1 MRIKRLLALVL
12 ACAAIAGMLVLPSS
26 AGAAST
32 TAFTD
37 IYDTNVAQAAE
48 TLRLL
53 GIVSGT
59 GGTAFSPDRAL
70 TRAEFCKLAVE
81 LMGNGDKVAA
91 QMNRTVFQDVPS
103 THWARGYIAVATQG
117 TTTGSGDTATTTPGI
132 IRGDAYGNFNPDRAI
147 TYGEAVTILVRI
159 LGYGDNDVGM
169 VWPDGYLAKA
179 AELEITK
186 GLNLNADSTI
196 TRGQAALMMENLLF
210 TNGKDGKQYL
220 TTLGCTITDETI
232 LFDVATTAPDGSSG
246 VKVSQDKVY
255 KTDHAPFSDD
265 LVGRR
270 AKLLLDKD
278 EKIVDI
284 QPSTSGTQKVVTIQ
298 SLEYDSMEIS
308 GGASIAIDEP
318 KDTVVWKDG
327 KETKYEDIYLS
338 GLAAGTQALLQYS
351 AAGEL
356 DYIFLR
362 SSSKTDSATT
372 VVKNKPNYSD
382 DLKYTVYKNG
392 ILAKGSDIRQYDVTT
407 IDAANN
413 IMYVSDARI
422 TGVYE
427 NVYPNRD
434 TPATVTLLGHEFN
447 VLPGAASDLS
457 RFKIGDNITLLLSYN
472 GQVAGVVEPSVAKST
487 AVGTVKAIDGGKATV
502 TAINLKDENGKAL
515 ELSGGTSYTGSRADE
530 MIGQLVTVSSAAKGK
545 ITLTKLSGKGSAAD
559 LDVAARKMGST
570 ALSSNAKFY
579 EQVGRSTLVEI
590 ELDDIT
596 RATVPAEQITYVR
609 KDYAGNADIV
619 VFNDVTGDRYSYGI
633 IETSSKTEATGDLG
647 GSPSEEMELRY
658 VKVRNA
664 LGTSSLGGSDGL
676 LINGGQDVRSGRYA
690 GIVSGPARVDGK
702 ITLGGYVELL
712 SKDVRSSDFDVDAM
726 TVTTNSMILPISDR
740 VMCYNET
747 TKEWFSVGEGKNDE
761 DYVKAL
767 NLARAFSDNATIYY
781 DKAPDQGGKV
791 RLVVV
796 G

>member
-1 MRIKRLLALVL
+1 MRMKRLLALLL

-26 AGAAST
+26 AGAAAGS
-32 TAFTD
+32 AFTD
-37 IYDTNVAQAAE
+37 IYNEDVAQAAE

-59 GGTAFSPDRAL
+59 GGTSFSPDRAL

-81 LMGNGDKVAA
+81 LMGDGDKVAA

-117 TTTGSGDTATTTPGI
+117 TTTGSGDTAVTTAGI

-147 TYGEAVTILVRI
+147 TYAEAVTILVRI
-159 LGYGDNDVGM
+159 LGYGDSDVGM
-169 VWPDGYLAKA
+169 LWPEGYLAKA
-179 AELEITK
+179 GEL
-186 GLNLNADSTI
+186 GLTEGLSLTANDTI
-196 TRGQAALMMENLLF
+196 TRGQTALMMENLLF
-210 TNGKDGKQYL
+210 ADNKEGKEYL
-220 TTLGCTITDETI
+220 TTMGCTITDETI
-232 LFDVATTAPDGSSG
+232 LFDVAATAPDGSSG

-255 KTDHAPFSDD
+255 KTDHAPFDQD

-278 EKIVDI
+278 EKVVDI
-284 QPSTSGTQKVVTIQ
+284 QVSTNGTQQVVTIQ
-298 SLEYDSMEIS
+298 SLEYDSMKLS
-308 GGASIAIDEP
+308 GGSSISIDEP

-327 KETKYEDIYLS
+327 KESNYEDIYLS

-356 DYIFLR
+356 EYIFLR
-362 SSSKTDSATT
+362 SSAKTDSATT

-392 ILAKGSDIRQYDVTT
+392 SPAKGSDIRQYDVTT

-413 IMYVSDARI
+413 VMYVSDSRI

-427 NVYPNRD
+427 NVYPNQT
-434 TPATVTLLGHEFN
+434 TPATVTLMGHAFTL
-447 VLPGAASDLS
+447 LPGAASDLS
-457 RFKIGDNITLLLSYN
+457 RFKIGDTITLLLSYN

-487 AVGTVKAIDGGKATV
+487 TVGTVKSISNGTATV
-502 TAINLKDENGKAL
+502 TAINLKDESGKPL
-515 ELSGGTSYTGSRADE
+515 ELSGKTSYTGTRADE
-530 MIGQLVTVSSAAKGK
+530 MIGQLVTVSSSAKER
-545 ITLTKLSGKGSAAD
+545 INLSKLSGQGAPAD
-559 LDVAARKMGST
+559 LNMATKKMGT
-570 ALSSNAKFY
+570 MALSENVKLY
-579 EQVGRSTLVEI
+579 EQVGRGTLTEI
-590 ELDDIT
+590 QLEDIT
-596 RATVPAEQITYVR
+596 RNSVPSELITYVH

-619 VFNDVTGDRYSYGI
+619 VFGDVTGDRYSYGI
-633 IETSSKTEATGDLG
+633 LQTQMVEDQANEVTNLFVNVVHDNENHKLPDES
-647 GSPSEEMELRY
+647 
-658 VKVRNA
+658 N
-664 LGTSSLGGSDGL
+664 GL
-676 LINGGQDVRSGRYA
+676 LVNGGQDVRSGRYA
-690 GIVSGPARVDGK
+690 GIVEGPARVDGK
-702 ITLGGYVELL
+702 VTLGGYVELL
-712 SKDVRSSDFDVDAM
+712 SRDVRSSDFDVDAM
-726 TVTTNSMILPISDR
+726 TVTTNTMILPISDQ

-747 TKEWFSVGEGKNDE
+747 TKEWFSVGDGKTDE

-767 NLARAFSDNATIYY
+767 NLARAFSDSATIYY

>member
-1 MRIKRLLALVL
+1 MRIKRLLALLL

-32 TAFTD
+32 SAFTD
-37 IYDTNVAQAAE
+37 IYDTNVSRAAE

-59 GGTAFSPDRAL
+59 GGAAFSPDRVL

-159 LGYGDNDVGM
+159 LGYGDSDVGM

-179 AELEITK
+179 SELEITK
-186 GLNLNADSTI
+186 GLNLTADSTI

-232 LFDVATTAPDGSSG
+232 LFDVAAAAPDGSTG

-298 SLEYDSMEIS
+298 SLDYNSIKIS
-308 GGASIAIDEP
+308 GGSSVSIEEP

-327 KETKYEDIYLS
+327 KETKYEEFYLS
-338 GLAAGTQALLQYS
+338 GMAAGTQALLQYS

-356 DYIFLR
+356 EYIFLR
-362 SSSKTDSATT
+362 SSAKSDSTT
-372 VVKNKPNYSD
+372 RVVKNKPNYSD
-382 DLKYTVYKNG
+382 NLAYTVYKNG
-392 ILAKGSDIRQYDVTT
+392 ILAEGSDICQYDVTT
-407 IDAANN
+407 FDEASNV
-413 IMYVSDARI
+413 MYVSDARI
-422 TGVYE
+422 TGIYE
-427 NVYPNRD
+427 NVYPNRE
-434 TPATVTLLGHEFN
+434 TPATITVMGHEFP
-447 VLPGAASDLS
+447 VLSSAAADLNT
-457 RFKIGDNITLLLSYN
+457 FKIGDTVTLLLSYN
-472 GQVAGVVEPSVAKST
+472 GQVAGAVEPSVAKST
-487 AVGTVKAIDGGKATV
+487 AVGTVKSVDKESGVAVV
-502 TAINLKDENGKAL
+502 TSINLKDASGKAL
-515 ELSGGTSYTGSRADE
+515 ELSGTTSYTGNRADE
-530 MIGQLVTVSSAAKGK
+530 MMGQLVTVSSASKGRLSLSK
-545 ITLTKLSGKGSAAD
+545 LTGRGSDAPLNVAEKRMNTVKLSDNVK
-559 LDVAARKMGST
+559 L
-570 ALSSNAKFY
+570 Y
-579 EQVGRSTLVEI
+579 EQVGRSALTEI
-590 ELDDIT
+590 KLEDIT
-596 RATVPAEQITYVR
+596 RTTVPADLITYVH
-609 KDYAGNADIV
+609 KDYAGNADII
-619 VFNDVTGDRYSYGI
+619 VFNDVTGDRYDYGFLRVI
-633 IETSSKTEATGDLG
+633 PRSSG
-647 GSPSEEMELRY
+647 EE
-658 VKVRNA
+658 
-664 LGTSSLGGSDGL
+664 
-676 LINGGQDVRSGRYA
+676 GGQTLTYVTVSNTLQPNGSAELLLNSQEELSHIRAG
-690 GIVSGPARVDGK
+690 GIVVGPTRVDGK
-702 ITLGGYVELL
+702 VTLGGYVELL
-712 SKDVRSSDFDVDAM
+712 SAKVKSSAFDMDTM
-726 TVTTNSMILPISDR
+726 TVTTNSMIIPISDR
-740 VMCYNET
+740 VMCYNEA

-767 NLARAFSDNATIYY
+767 NLARAFSDNVTIYY
-781 DKAPDQGGKV
+781 DKTPDQGGKI

>member
-1 MRIKRLLALVL
+1 MRIKRLLALLL

-26 AGAAST
+26 AGAAAT
-32 TAFTD
+32 TTFTD

-132 IRGDAYGNFNPDRAI
+132 IRGDAYGNFTPDRAI

-159 LGYGDNDVGM
+159 LGYGDSDVGM

-186 GLNLNADSTI
+186 GLNLSADSTI
-196 TRGQAALMMENLLF
+196 TRGQAALMMEHLLF

-232 LFDVATTAPDGSSG
+232 LFDVSATAPDGSSG

-298 SLEYDSMEIS
+298 SLDYDAMKIS
-308 GGASIAIDEP
+308 GGASVSIEKP

-327 KETKYEDIYLS
+327 KETKYEELYLS
-338 GLAAGTQALLQYS
+338 GLTAGTQALLQYS
-351 AAGEL
+351 ASGEL
-356 DYIFLR
+356 EYIFLR
-362 SSSKTDSATT
+362 SSAKSDSTT
-372 VVKNKPNYSD
+372 RVVKNKPSYSD
-382 DLKYTVYKNG
+382 DLAYTVYKNG

-407 IDAANN
+407 YDEANKV
-413 IMYVSDARI
+413 MYVSDARI

-427 NVYPNRD
+427 NVYPNRE
-434 TPATVTLLGHEFN
+434 TPATITVMGHEFP
-447 VLPGAASDLS
+447 VLSSAAADLS
-457 RFKIGDNITLLLSYN
+457 TFKIGDTVTLLLSYN
-472 GQVAGVVEPSVAKST
+472 GQVAGAVEPSVAKST
-487 AVGTVKAIDGGKATV
+487 TVGTVTSIKDGRATV
-502 TAINLKDENGKAL
+502 TAIDLKDSSGKAL
-515 ELSGGTSYTGSRADE
+515 ELSGETSYTGSRADE
-530 MIGQLVTVSSAAKGK
+530 MIGQLVTVSSASKGR
-545 ITLTKLSGKGSAAD
+545 ITMSKLTGKGAD
-559 LDVAARKMGST
+559 APLSVSEKRMGTT
-570 ALSSNAKFY
+570 ALSDNVKLY
-579 EQVGRSTLVEI
+579 EQVGRGTLTQI
-590 ELDDIT
+590 KLDDIT
-596 RATVPAEQITYVR
+596 RTTVPADLITYVH

-619 VFNDVTGDRYSYGI
+619 VFGDVTGDRYDYGFFKV
-633 IETSSKTEATGDLG
+633 STEGGQTDTDGSTTQRMDYVAIVNALQPNG
-647 GSPSEEMELRY
+647 GSKLLMNNGEGLRNS
-658 VKVRNA
+658 KA
-664 LGTSSLGGSDGL
+664 G
-676 LINGGQDVRSGRYA
+676 
-690 GIVSGPARVDGK
+690 GIVTGPTRMDGK
-702 ITLGGYVELL
+702 VTLGGYVELL
-712 SKDVRSSDFDVDAM
+712 SADVKVSAFDMDAM
-726 TVTTNSMILPISDR
+726 TVTTNSMILPISNR

>member
-1 MRIKRLLALVL
+1 MRIKRLLALLL

-32 TAFTD
+32 SAFTD
-37 IYDTNVAQAAE
+37 IYDTNVSRAAE

-59 GGTAFSPDRAL
+59 GGTAYSPDRVL

-159 LGYGDNDVGM
+159 LGYGDSDVGM
-169 VWPDGYLAKA
+169 VWPNGYLAKA
-179 AELEITK
+179 SELEITK
-186 GLNLNADSTI
+186 GLNLTADSTI

-232 LFDVATTAPDGSSG
+232 LFDVAATAPDGSTG

-298 SLEYDSMEIS
+298 SLDYNSIKIS
-308 GGASIAIDEP
+308 GGSSVSIEEP

-327 KETKYEDIYLS
+327 KETKYEELYLS
-338 GLAAGTQALLQYS
+338 GMAAGTQALLQYS

-356 DYIFLR
+356 EYIFLR
-362 SSSKTDSATT
+362 SSAKSDSTT
-372 VVKNKPNYSD
+372 RVVKNKPNYSD
-382 DLKYTVYKNG
+382 NLAYTVYKNG
-392 ILAKGSDIRQYDVTT
+392 ILAKGSDICQYDVTT
-407 IDAANN
+407 FDEASNV
-413 IMYVSDARI
+413 MYVSDARI
-422 TGVYE
+422 TGIYE
-427 NVYPNRD
+427 NVYPNRE
-434 TPATVTLLGHEFN
+434 TPATITVMGHEFP
-447 VLPGAASDLS
+447 VLSSAAADLNT
-457 RFKIGDNITLLLSYN
+457 FKIGDTVTLLLSYN
-472 GQVAGVVEPSVAKST
+472 GQVAGAVEPSVAKST
-487 AVGTVKAIDGGKATV
+487 AVGTVKSVDKESGVAVV
-502 TAINLKDENGKAL
+502 TSINLKDASGKAL
-515 ELSGGTSYTGSRADE
+515 ELSGTTSYTGNRADE
-530 MIGQLVTVSSAAKGK
+530 MVGQLVTVSSASKGRLSLSK
-545 ITLTKLSGKGSAAD
+545 LTGRGSDAPLNVAEKRMNTVKLSDNVK
-559 LDVAARKMGST
+559 L
-570 ALSSNAKFY
+570 Y
-579 EQVGRSTLVEI
+579 EQVGRSALTEI
-590 ELDDIT
+590 KLEDIT
-596 RATVPAEQITYVR
+596 RTTVPADLITYVH
-609 KDYAGNADIV
+609 KDYAGNADII
-619 VFNDVTGDRYSYGI
+619 VFNDVTGDRYDYGFLRVI
-633 IETSSKTEATGDLG
+633 PRASG
-647 GSPSEEMELRY
+647 EE
-658 VKVRNA
+658 
-664 LGTSSLGGSDGL
+664 
-676 LINGGQDVRSGRYA
+676 GGQTLTYVTVSNTLQPNGSAELLLNSQEELSHIRAG
-690 GIVSGPARVDGK
+690 GIVVGPTRVDGK
-702 ITLGGYVELL
+702 VTLGGYVELL
-712 SKDVRSSDFDVDAM
+712 SAKVKSSAFDMDTM
-726 TVTTNSMILPISDR
+726 TVTTNSMIIPISDR
-740 VMCYNET
+740 VMCYNEA

-767 NLARAFSDNATIYY
+767 NLARAFSDNVTIYY
-781 DKAPDQGGKV
+781 DKTPDQGGKI

>member
-1 MRIKRLLALVL
+1 MRIKRLLALLL

-26 AGAAST
+26 AGAAT
-32 TAFTD
+32 TTTFTD

-159 LGYGDNDVGM
+159 LGYGDSDVGM

-186 GLNLNADSTI
+186 GLNLSADSTI
-196 TRGQAALMMENLLF
+196 TRGQAALMMEHLLF

-232 LFDVATTAPDGSSG
+232 LFDVSATAPDGSSG

-298 SLEYDSMEIS
+298 SLDYDAMKIS
-308 GGASIAIDEP
+308 GGASVSIEKP

-327 KETKYEDIYLS
+327 KETKYEELYLS
-338 GLAAGTQALLQYS
+338 GLTAGTQALLQYS
-351 AAGEL
+351 ASGEL
-356 DYIFLR
+356 EYIFLR
-362 SSSKTDSATT
+362 SSAKSDSTT
-372 VVKNKPNYSD
+372 RVVKNKPSYSD
-382 DLKYTVYKNG
+382 DLAYTVYKNG

-407 IDAANN
+407 YDEANKV
-413 IMYVSDARI
+413 MYVSDARI
-422 TGVYE
+422 TGV
-427 NVYPNRD
+427 RD
-434 TPATVTLLGHEFN
+434 VTVT
-447 VLPGAASDLS
+447 
-457 RFKIGDNITLLLSYN
+457 
-472 GQVAGVVEPSVAKST
+472 Q
-487 AVGTVKAIDGGKATV
+487 
-502 TAINLKDENGKAL
+502 
-515 ELSGGTSYTGSRADE
+515 
-530 MIGQLVTVSSAAKGK
+530 
-545 ITLTKLSGKGSAAD
+545 SGKREA
-559 LDVAARKMGST
+559 LVHFT
-570 ALSSNAKFY
+570 A
-579 EQVGRSTLVEI
+579 E
-590 ELDDIT
+590 
-596 RATVPAEQITYVR
+596 TVF
-609 KDYAGNADIV
+609 G
-619 VFNDVTGDRYSYGI
+619 
-633 IETSSKTEATGDLG
+633 
-647 GSPSEEMELRY
+647 
-658 VKVRNA
+658 
-664 LGTSSLGGSDGL
+664 
-676 LINGGQDVRSGRYA
+676 
-690 GIVSGPARVDGK
+690 
-702 ITLGGYVELL
+702 
-712 SKDVRSSDFDVDAM
+712 DVDAAAPLRLG
-726 TVTTNSMILPISDR
+726 TV
-740 VMCYNET
+740 
-747 TKEWFSVGEGKNDE
+747 
-761 DYVKAL
+761 
-767 NLARAFSDNATIYY
+767 
-781 DKAPDQGGKV
+781 
-791 RLVVV
+791 
-796 G
+796 

>member
-1 MRIKRLLALVL
+1 MRIKRLLALLL

-26 AGAAST
+26 AGAAAT
-32 TAFTD
+32 TTFTD

-159 LGYGDNDVGM
+159 LGYGDSDVGM

-186 GLNLNADSTI
+186 GLNLSADSTI
-196 TRGQAALMMENLLF
+196 TRGQAALMMEHLLF

-232 LFDVATTAPDGSSG
+232 LFDVSATAPDGSSG

-298 SLEYDSMEIS
+298 SLDYDAMKIS
-308 GGASIAIDEP
+308 GGASVSIEKP

-327 KETKYEDIYLS
+327 KETKYEELYLS
-338 GLAAGTQALLQYS
+338 GLTAGTQALLQYS
-351 AAGEL
+351 ASGEL

-362 SSSKTDSATT
+362 SSAKSDSTT
-372 VVKNKPNYSD
+372 RVVKNKPSYSD
-382 DLKYTVYKNG
+382 DLAYTVYKNG

-407 IDAANN
+407 YDEANKV
-413 IMYVSDARI
+413 MYVSDARI

-427 NVYPNRD
+427 NVYPNRE
-434 TPATVTLLGHEFN
+434 TPATITVMGHEFP
-447 VLPGAASDLS
+447 VLSSAAADLS
-457 RFKIGDNITLLLSYN
+457 TFKIGDTVTLLLSYN
-472 GQVAGVVEPSVAKST
+472 GQVAGAVEPSVAKST
-487 AVGTVKAIDGGKATV
+487 TVGTVTSIKDGRATV
-502 TAINLKDENGKAL
+502 TAIDLKDSSGKAL
-515 ELSGGTSYTGSRADE
+515 ELSGETSYTGSRADE
-530 MIGQLVTVSSAAKGK
+530 MIGQLVTVSSASKGR
-545 ITLTKLSGKGSAAD
+545 ITMSKLTGKGSDAP
-559 LDVAARKMGST
+559 LSVSEKRMGTT
-570 ALSSNAKFY
+570 ALSDNVKLY
-579 EQVGRSTLVEI
+579 EQVGRGTLTQI
-590 ELDDIT
+590 KLDDIT
-596 RATVPAEQITYVR
+596 RTTVPADLITYVH

-619 VFNDVTGDRYSYGI
+619 VFGDVTGDRYDYGFFKV
-633 IETSSKTEATGDLG
+633 STEGGQTGTDGSTTQRMDYVAIVNALQPNG
-647 GSPSEEMELRY
+647 GSKLLMNNGEGLRNS
-658 VKVRNA
+658 KA
-664 LGTSSLGGSDGL
+664 G
-676 LINGGQDVRSGRYA
+676 
-690 GIVSGPARVDGK
+690 GIVTGPTRMDGK
-702 ITLGGYVELL
+702 VTLGGYVELL
-712 SKDVRSSDFDVDAM
+712 SADVKVSAFDMDAM
-726 TVTTNSMILPISDR
+726 TVTTNSMILPISNR

-747 TKEWFSVGEGKNDE
+747 TGEWFSVGEGKSDE

>member
-1 MRIKRLLALVL
+1 MRMKRLLALLL
-12 ACAAIAGMLVLPSS
+12 ACAAIAGMLVFPSS
-26 AGAAST
+26 AGAAAT
-32 TAFTD
+32 TTTTFTD

-59 GGTAFSPDRAL
+59 GGTSFSPNREL

-81 LMGNGDKVAA
+81 LMGNGDKVAS

-117 TTTGSGDTATTTPGI
+117 TTTGSGDTAVTTPGI
-132 IRGDAYGNFNPDRAI
+132 IRGDAYGNFNPDRPI

-169 VWPDGYLAKA
+169 VWPDGYLSKA
-179 AELEITK
+179 DELEITE
-186 GLNLNADSTI
+186 GLNLTANDAI
-196 TRGQAALMMENLLF
+196 TRGQATLMMENLLF
-210 TNGKDGKQYL
+210 TNSKDGKEYL

-232 LFDVATTAPDGSSG
+232 LFDVAATAPDGSAG
-246 VKVSQDKVY
+246 IKVAQDKVY

-278 EKIVDI
+278 EKVVDI
-284 QPSTSGTQKVVTIQ
+284 QTSTSGTQKVVTIQ
-298 SLEYDSMEIS
+298 SLDYDAMKIS
-308 GGASIAIDEP
+308 DGSSVSIEEP

-327 KETKYEDIYLS
+327 KESKYEDIYLT

-356 DYIFLR
+356 EYIFLR
-362 SSSKTDSATT
+362 SSAKTDSATT
-372 VVKNKPNYSD
+372 VVKNKPNHSD

-392 ILAKGSDIRQYDVTT
+392 SPAKGSDIRQYDVTT

-413 IMYVSDARI
+413 VMYVSDSRI

-427 NVYPNRD
+427 NVYPNQT
-434 TPATVTLLGHEFN
+434 TPATVTLMGHAFTL
-447 VLPGAASDLS
+447 LPGAASDLS
-457 RFKIGDNITLLLSYN
+457 RFKIGDTITLLLSYN

-487 AVGTVKAIDGGKATV
+487 TVGTVKSISNGNATV
-502 TAINLKDENGKAL
+502 TAINLKDESGKPL
-515 ELSGGTSYTGSRADE
+515 ELSGKTSYTGTRADE
-530 MIGQLVTVSSAAKGK
+530 MIGQLVTVSSSAKER
-545 ITLTKLSGKGSAAD
+545 INLSKLSGQGAPAD
-559 LDVAARKMGST
+559 LDMGTKKMGT
-570 ALSSNAKFY
+570 MALSEDVKLY
-579 EQVGRSTLVEI
+579 EQVGRGTLTEI
-590 ELDDIT
+590 QLEDIT
-596 RATVPAEQITYVR
+596 RNSVPSELITYVH

-619 VFNDVTGDRYSYGI
+619 VFGDVTGDRYEYGMFKV
-633 IETSSKTEATGDLG
+633 TTEAGEGAQDEHYTYVSVTNAIQKES
-647 GSPSEEMELRY
+647 GS
-658 VKVRNA
+658 
-664 LGTSSLGGSDGL
+664 GL
-676 LINGGQDVRSGRYA
+676 LMTNGEGPRNNQFGGLVT
-690 GIVSGPARVDGK
+690 GPARIGDGK
-702 ITLGGYVELL
+702 VTLGGYVELL
-712 SKDVRSSDFDVDAM
+712 SMDVRSSDFDVDAM
-726 TVTTNSMILPISDR
+726 TVTTNSMILPISDQ

-767 NLARAFSDNATIYY
+767 NLARAFSENATIYY

>member
-1 MRIKRLLALVL
+1 MRIKRLLALLL

-26 AGAAST
+26 AGAAT
-32 TAFTD
+32 TTTFTD

-159 LGYGDNDVGM
+159 LGYGDSDVGM

-186 GLNLNADSTI
+186 GLNLSADSTI
-196 TRGQAALMMENLLF
+196 TRGQAALMMEHLLF

-232 LFDVATTAPDGSSG
+232 LFDVSATAPDGSSG

-298 SLEYDSMEIS
+298 SLDYDAMKIS
-308 GGASIAIDEP
+308 GGASVSIEKP

-327 KETKYEDIYLS
+327 KETKYEELYLS
-338 GLAAGTQALLQYS
+338 GLTAGTQALLQYS
-351 AAGEL
+351 ASGEL
-356 DYIFLR
+356 EYIFLR
-362 SSSKTDSATT
+362 SSAKSDSTT
-372 VVKNKPNYSD
+372 RVVKNKPSYSD
-382 DLKYTVYKNG
+382 DLAYTVYKNG

-407 IDAANN
+407 YDEANKV
-413 IMYVSDARI
+413 MYVSDARI

-427 NVYPNRD
+427 NVYPNRE
-434 TPATVTLLGHEFN
+434 TPATITVMGHEFP
-447 VLPGAASDLS
+447 VLSSAAADLS
-457 RFKIGDNITLLLSYN
+457 TFKIGDAVTLLLSYN
-472 GQVAGVVEPSVAKST
+472 GQVAGAVEPSVAKST
-487 AVGTVKAIDGGKATV
+487 TVGTVTSIKDGRATV
-502 TAINLKDENGKAL
+502 TAIDLKDSSGKAL
-515 ELSGGTSYTGSRADE
+515 ELSGETSYTGSRADE
-530 MIGQLVTVSSAAKGK
+530 MIGQLVTVSSASKGR
-545 ITLTKLSGKGSAAD
+545 ITMSKLTGKGSDAP
-559 LDVAARKMGST
+559 LSVSEKRMGTT
-570 ALSSNAKFY
+570 ALSDNVKLY
-579 EQVGRSTLVEI
+579 EQVGRGTLTQI
-590 ELDDIT
+590 KLDDIT
-596 RATVPAEQITYVR
+596 RTTVPADLITYVH

-619 VFNDVTGDRYSYGI
+619 VFGDVTGDRYDYGFFKV
-633 IETSSKTEATGDLG
+633 STEGGQTGTDGSTTQRMDYVAIVNALQPNG
-647 GSPSEEMELRY
+647 GSKLLMNNGEGLRNS
-658 VKVRNA
+658 KA
-664 LGTSSLGGSDGL
+664 G
-676 LINGGQDVRSGRYA
+676 
-690 GIVSGPARVDGK
+690 GIVTGPTRMDGK
-702 ITLGGYVELL
+702 VTLGGYVELL
-712 SKDVRSSDFDVDAM
+712 SADVKVSAFDMDAM
-726 TVTTNSMILPISDR
+726 TVTTNSMILPISNR

-747 TKEWFSVGEGKNDE
+747 TGEWFSVGEGKSDE

>member
-1 MRIKRLLALVL
+1 MRIKRLLALLL

-26 AGAAST
+26 AGAAPTS
-32 TAFTD
+32 AFTD
-37 IYDTNVAQAAE
+37 IYDTNVSRAAE

-59 GGTAFSPDRAL
+59 GGTAYSPDRVL

-159 LGYGDNDVGM
+159 LGYGDSDVGM

-179 AELEITK
+179 SELEITK
-186 GLNLNADSTI
+186 GLNLTADSNI

-232 LFDVATTAPDGSSG
+232 LFDVAAAAPDGSTG

-298 SLEYDSMEIS
+298 SLDYNSIKIS
-308 GGASIAIDEP
+308 GGSSVSIEEP

-327 KETKYEDIYLS
+327 KETKYEEFYLS
-338 GLAAGTQALLQYS
+338 GMAAGTQALLQYS

-356 DYIFLR
+356 EYIFLR
-362 SSSKTDSATT
+362 SSAKSDSTT
-372 VVKNKPNYSD
+372 RVVKNKPNYSD
-382 DLKYTVYKNG
+382 NLAYTVYKNG
-392 ILAKGSDIRQYDVTT
+392 ILAEGSDICQYDVTT
-407 IDAANN
+407 FDEASNV
-413 IMYVSDARI
+413 MYVSDARI
-422 TGVYE
+422 TGIYE
-427 NVYPNRD
+427 NVYPNRE
-434 TPATVTLLGHEFN
+434 TPATITVMGHEFP
-447 VLPGAASDLS
+447 VLSSAAADLNT
-457 RFKIGDNITLLLSYN
+457 FKIGDTVTLLLSYN
-472 GQVAGVVEPSVAKST
+472 GQVAGAVEPSVAKST
-487 AVGTVKAIDGGKATV
+487 AVGTVKSVDKESGVAVV
-502 TAINLKDENGKAL
+502 TSINLKDASGKAL
-515 ELSGGTSYTGSRADE
+515 ELSGTTSYTGNRADE
-530 MIGQLVTVSSAAKGK
+530 MMGQLVTVSSASKGRLSLSK
-545 ITLTKLSGKGSAAD
+545 LTGRGSDAPLNVAEKRMNTVKLSDNVK
-559 LDVAARKMGST
+559 L
-570 ALSSNAKFY
+570 Y
-579 EQVGRSTLVEI
+579 EQVGRSALTEI
-590 ELDDIT
+590 KLEDIT
-596 RATVPAEQITYVR
+596 RTTVPADLITYVH
-609 KDYAGNADIV
+609 KDYAGNADII
-619 VFNDVTGDRYSYGI
+619 VFNDVTGDRYDYGFLRVI
-633 IETSSKTEATGDLG
+633 PRASG
-647 GSPSEEMELRY
+647 EE
-658 VKVRNA
+658 
-664 LGTSSLGGSDGL
+664 
-676 LINGGQDVRSGRYA
+676 GGQTLTYVTVSNTLQPNGSAELLLNSQEELSHIRAG
-690 GIVSGPARVDGK
+690 GIVVGPTRVDGK
-702 ITLGGYVELL
+702 VTLGGYVELL
-712 SKDVRSSDFDVDAM
+712 SAKVKSSAFDMDTM
-726 TVTTNSMILPISDR
+726 TVTTNSMIIPISDR
-740 VMCYNET
+740 VMCYNEA

-767 NLARAFSDNATIYY
+767 NLARAFSDNVTIYY
-781 DKAPDQGGKV
+781 DKTPDQGGKI

>member
-1 MRIKRLLALVL
+1 MRIKRLLALLL

-26 AGAAST
+26 VGAAT
-32 TAFTD
+32 TTTFTD

-159 LGYGDNDVGM
+159 LGYGDSDVGM

-186 GLNLNADSTI
+186 GLNLSADSTI
-196 TRGQAALMMENLLF
+196 TRGQAALMMEHLLF

-232 LFDVATTAPDGSSG
+232 LFDVSATAPDGSSG

-298 SLEYDSMEIS
+298 SLDYDAMKIS
-308 GGASIAIDEP
+308 GGASVSIEKP

-327 KETKYEDIYLS
+327 KETKYEELYLS
-338 GLAAGTQALLQYS
+338 GLTAGTQALLQYS
-351 AAGEL
+351 ASGEL
-356 DYIFLR
+356 EYIFLR
-362 SSSKTDSATT
+362 SSAKSDSTT
-372 VVKNKPNYSD
+372 RVVKNKPSYSD
-382 DLKYTVYKNG
+382 DLAYTVYKNG

-407 IDAANN
+407 YDEANKV
-413 IMYVSDARI
+413 MYVSDARI

-427 NVYPNRD
+427 NVYPNRE
-434 TPATVTLLGHEFN
+434 TPATITVMGHEFP
-447 VLPGAASDLS
+447 VLSSAAADLS
-457 RFKIGDNITLLLSYN
+457 TFKIGDTVTLLLSYN
-472 GQVAGVVEPSVAKST
+472 GQVAGAVEPSVAKST
-487 AVGTVKAIDGGKATV
+487 TVGTVTSIKDGRATV
-502 TAINLKDENGKAL
+502 TAIDLKDSSGKAL
-515 ELSGGTSYTGSRADE
+515 ELSGETSYTGSRADE
-530 MIGQLVTVSSAAKGK
+530 MIGQLVTVSSASKGR
-545 ITLTKLSGKGSAAD
+545 ITMSKLTGKGSDAP
-559 LDVAARKMGST
+559 LSVSEKRMGTT
-570 ALSSNAKFY
+570 ALSDNVKLY
-579 EQVGRSTLVEI
+579 EQVGRGTLTQI
-590 ELDDIT
+590 KLDDIT
-596 RATVPAEQITYVR
+596 RTTVPADLITYVH

-619 VFNDVTGDRYSYGI
+619 VFGDVTGDRYDYGFFKV
-633 IETSSKTEATGDLG
+633 STEGGQTGTDGSTTQRMDYVAIVNALQPNG
-647 GSPSEEMELRY
+647 GSKLLMNNGEGLRNS
-658 VKVRNA
+658 KA
-664 LGTSSLGGSDGL
+664 G
-676 LINGGQDVRSGRYA
+676 
-690 GIVSGPARVDGK
+690 GIVTGPTRMDGK
-702 ITLGGYVELL
+702 VTLGGYVELL
-712 SKDVRSSDFDVDAM
+712 SADVKVSAFDMDAM
-726 TVTTNSMILPISDR
+726 TVTTNSMILPISNR

-747 TKEWFSVGEGKNDE
+747 TGEWFSVGEGKSDE

>member
-1 MRIKRLLALVL
+1 MRIKRLLALLL

-26 AGAAST
+26 AGAAT
-32 TAFTD
+32 TTFTD

-159 LGYGDNDVGM
+159 LGYGDSDVGM

-186 GLNLNADSTI
+186 GLNLSADSTI
-196 TRGQAALMMENLLF
+196 TRGQAALMMEHLLF

-232 LFDVATTAPDGSSG
+232 LFDVSATAPDGSSG

-298 SLEYDSMEIS
+298 SLDYDAMKIS
-308 GGASIAIDEP
+308 GGASVSIEKP

-327 KETKYEDIYLS
+327 KETKYEELYLS
-338 GLAAGTQALLQYS
+338 GLTAGTQALLQYS
-351 AAGEL
+351 ASGEL
-356 DYIFLR
+356 EYIFLR
-362 SSSKTDSATT
+362 SSAKSDSTT
-372 VVKNKPNYSD
+372 RVVKNKPSYSD
-382 DLKYTVYKNG
+382 DLAYTVYKNG

-407 IDAANN
+407 YDEANKV
-413 IMYVSDARI
+413 MYVSDARI

-427 NVYPNRD
+427 NVYPNRE
-434 TPATVTLLGHEFN
+434 TPATITVMGHEVP
-447 VLPGAASDLS
+447 VLSSAAADLS
-457 RFKIGDNITLLLSYN
+457 TFKIGDTVTLLLSYN
-472 GQVAGVVEPSVAKST
+472 GQVAGAVEPSVAKST
-487 AVGTVKAIDGGKATV
+487 TVGTVTSIKDGRATV
-502 TAINLKDENGKAL
+502 TAIDLKDSSGKAL
-515 ELSGGTSYTGSRADE
+515 ELSGETSYTGSRADE
-530 MIGQLVTVSSAAKGK
+530 MIGQLVTVSSASKGR
-545 ITLTKLSGKGSAAD
+545 ITMSKLTGKGSDAP
-559 LDVAARKMGST
+559 LSVSEKRMGTT
-570 ALSSNAKFY
+570 ALSDNVKLY
-579 EQVGRSTLVEI
+579 EQVGRGTLTQI
-590 ELDDIT
+590 KLDDIT
-596 RATVPAEQITYVR
+596 RTTVPADLITYVH

-619 VFNDVTGDRYSYGI
+619 VFGDVTGDRYDYGFFKV
-633 IETSSKTEATGDLG
+633 STEGGQTGTDGSTTQRMDYVAIVNALQPNG
-647 GSPSEEMELRY
+647 GSKLLMNNGEGLRNS
-658 VKVRNA
+658 KA
-664 LGTSSLGGSDGL
+664 G
-676 LINGGQDVRSGRYA
+676 
-690 GIVSGPARVDGK
+690 GIVTGPTRMDGK
-702 ITLGGYVELL
+702 VTLGGYVELL
-712 SKDVRSSDFDVDAM
+712 SADVKVSAFDMDAM
-726 TVTTNSMILPISDR
+726 TVTTNSMILPISNR

-747 TKEWFSVGEGKNDE
+747 TGEWFSVGEGKSDE

>member
-1 MRIKRLLALVL
+1 MRIKRLLALLL

-26 AGAAST
+26 AGAAAT
-32 TAFTD
+32 TTFTD

-159 LGYGDNDVGM
+159 LGYGDSDVGM

-186 GLNLNADSTI
+186 GLNLSADSTI
-196 TRGQAALMMENLLF
+196 TRGQAALMMEHLLF
-210 TNGKDGKQYL
+210 TNGKNGKQYL

-232 LFDVATTAPDGSSG
+232 LFDVSATAPDGSSG

-298 SLEYDSMEIS
+298 SLDYDAMKIS
-308 GGASIAIDEP
+308 GGASVSIEKP

-327 KETKYEDIYLS
+327 KETKYEELYLS
-338 GLAAGTQALLQYS
+338 GLTAGTQAMLQYS
-351 AAGEL
+351 ASGEL
-356 DYIFLR
+356 EYIFLR
-362 SSSKTDSATT
+362 SSAKSDSTT
-372 VVKNKPNYSD
+372 RVVKNKPSYSD
-382 DLKYTVYKNG
+382 DLAYTVYKNG

-407 IDAANN
+407 YDEANKV
-413 IMYVSDARI
+413 MYVSDARI

-427 NVYPNRD
+427 NVYPNRE
-434 TPATVTLLGHEFN
+434 TPATITVMGHEFP
-447 VLPGAASDLS
+447 VLSSAAADLS
-457 RFKIGDNITLLLSYN
+457 TFKIGATVTLLLSYN
-472 GQVAGVVEPSVAKST
+472 GQVAGAVEPSVAKST
-487 AVGTVKAIDGGKATV
+487 TVGTVTSIKDGRATV
-502 TAINLKDENGKAL
+502 TAIDLKDSSGKAL
-515 ELSGGTSYTGSRADE
+515 ELSGETSYTGNRADE
-530 MIGQLVTVSSAAKGK
+530 MIGQLVTVSSASKGR
-545 ITLTKLSGKGSAAD
+545 ITMSKLTGKGSDAP
-559 LDVAARKMGST
+559 LSVSEKRMGTT
-570 ALSSNAKFY
+570 ALSDNVKLY
-579 EQVGRSTLVEI
+579 EQVGRGTLTQI
-590 ELDDIT
+590 KLDDIT
-596 RATVPAEQITYVR
+596 RTTVPADLITYVH

-619 VFNDVTGDRYSYGI
+619 VFGDVTGDRYDYGFFKV
-633 IETSSKTEATGDLG
+633 STEGGQTDTDGSTTQRMDYVAIVNALQPNG
-647 GSPSEEMELRY
+647 GSKLLMNNGEGLRNS
-658 VKVRNA
+658 KP
-664 LGTSSLGGSDGL
+664 G
-676 LINGGQDVRSGRYA
+676 
-690 GIVSGPARVDGK
+690 GIVTGPTRMDGK
-702 ITLGGYVELL
+702 VTLGGYVELL
-712 SKDVRSSDFDVDAM
+712 SADVKVSAFDMDAM
-726 TVTTNSMILPISDR
+726 TVTTNSMILPISNR

-747 TKEWFSVGEGKNDE
+747 TGEWFPVGEGKSDE